1 MILLYLFQY
10 FSRSVTSED
19 TLNLSEITYICM
31 YESNDKLLHKF
42 IKSIGGHFKK
52 LNFRDICVVTTP
64 CQNWVKSLLFYC
76 RNFIFFQYIFF
87 VSYCFWTNSQSWK
100 FSLILWHKFCFN
112 ISRTLLEFLN
122 TLCHLK
128 KEIENMV
135 WGTLESRD
143 ITYDALW
150 TLK

>member
-1 MILLYLFQY
+1 MILLYLFQF
-10 FSRSVTSED
+10 FSRSLISVYA
-19 TLNLSEITYICM
+19 LNIFEITYICM
-31 YESNDKLLHKF
+31 NESNNKLLYKF

-52 LNFRDICVVTTP
+52 LNFSDICLVTAP
-64 CQNWVKSLLFYC
+64 CQNWVKSILFYC
-76 RNFIFFQYIFF
+76 RNSMFFQYIFF
-87 VSYCFWTNSQSWK
+87 VSYGFWTNSQSWK
-100 FSLILWHKFCFN
+100 FSLILRHKFCFN

-143 ITYDALW
+143 ITYDAL
-150 TLK
+150 